1 MALRS
6 KASSPWLW
14 LAICVGLPL
23 WLLIAG
29 LGAVIAAGAFDP
41 DINPLGIP
49 SFVITNW
56 HFDAVRKGF
65 LIGAGGSAV
74 IAALLAV
81 LILRKPVKLHG
92 DAHWATM
99 TDIKKAGLLAPEG
112 LLLAAYKGK
121 ILKLGGSEHVL
132 VEAPTRA
139 GKGVGIVVPNLLQW
153 RDSAVIL
160 DIKRENWKLTAGYRA
175 GLEQTVFMFDPLDP
189 RSARFN
195 PLAHI
200 DRSDGESVI
209 NELQKIGTM
218 LYPEPKNADTFWMDS
233 ARSAFIGLGAYVAA
247 HHDEE
252 GPGGYLP
259 FTIGEVY
266 RQATRANG
274 KVWFSKIVAGTAKAI
289 PPLSGPCVNALADY
303 ISSSDNTHSSI
314 RQTLTSRI
322 NLWLS
327 ADVDR
332 ATSESDFDLGQ
343 LRSFKTSIYLCA
355 SPENIERVMPLY
367 NLVLQQVI
375 DRNVAELPNKKQHP
389 YQVLLLMDEF
399 ARLGSAKMMAQAFSF
414 VAGYGLR
421 LMPVIQS
428 RSQLKD
434 IYGEHVAREIITNC
448 GVEVIF
454 GVKEDAIAREL
465 ESRIGTYTFKARAK
479 SRKPWDAF
487 QGTITVSDQRRSL
500 RNAREI
506 TDMSENKLL
515 ILRAATPA
523 IEADKLRFY
532 EIPKLEEL
540 SGIPPPALQ
549 LRRPAPGVDT
559 HVAAPAPPSAA
570 GLPFDPDEVPNG
582 GAELQSWILANLYEV
597 PEGKEKW

>member
-1 MALRS
+1 MAART
-6 KASSPWLW
+6 KANNPWLW
-14 LAICVGLPL
+14 LAIALGVAL
-23 WLLIAG
+23 WLFLAG
-29 LGAVIAAGAFDP
+29 LGAVIASGAFDP
-41 DINPLGIP
+41 DIDPLGIP

-56 HFDAVRKGF
+56 HFHAVRQGF
-65 LIGAGGSAV
+65 FIGGGVTAA
-74 IAALLAV
+74 IAALLAL
-81 LILRKPVKLHG
+81 LIFRKPVKLHG
-92 DAHWATM
+92 DARWATM
-99 TDIKKAGLLAPEG
+99 ADIKKAGLLSPDG
-112 LLLAAYKGK
+112 LLLASFKGK

-153 RDSAVIL
+153 KDSAVIL
-160 DIKRENWKLTAGYRA
+160 DIKRENWGLTAGYRA

-195 PLAHI
+195 PLGHI
-200 DRSDGESVI
+200 DRADDERVI
-209 NELQKIGTM
+209 DELQKIGTM

-233 ARSAFIGLGAYVAA
+233 ARSAFIGIGAFVAA
-247 HHDEE
+247 HHDETA
-252 GPGGYLP
+252 PGGFLP
-259 FTIGEVY
+259 FTIGEIY

-274 KVWFSKIVAGTAKAI
+274 KALFSKIVSGRASDI
-289 PPLSGPCVNALADY
+289 PPLSRQCVNALADY

-332 ATSESDFDLGQ
+332 ATSESDFDLGA
-343 LRSFKTSIYLCA
+343 LRTFKTSIYLCA

-367 NLVLQQVI
+367 NLMLQQVI
-375 DRNVAELPNKKQHP
+375 DRNVAELPDRERHP

-454 GVKEDAIAREL
+454 GVKEDDIAREL
-465 ESRIGTYTFKARAK
+465 ESRIGTYTYKAKAK

-487 QGTITVSDQRRSL
+487 EGTITVSDQRRSL

-506 TDMSENKLL
+506 TDMSENKML

-523 IEADKLRFY
+523 IEADKLRYF
-532 EIPKLEEL
+532 EIPKLQQL
-540 SGIPPPALQ
+540 SEIKPPQLE
-549 LRRPAPGVDT
+549 LRRPAPGMEKALATSPVI
-559 HVAAPAPPSAA
+559 PAMPAI
-570 GLPFDPDEVPNG
+570 DPDTVPDG
-582 GAELQSWILANLYEV
+582 GEELQRWILANYYE
-597 PEGKEKW
+597 PSEGDEKW

>member
-1 MALRS
+1 MAARS
-6 KASSPWLW
+6 KASNPWVW
-14 LAICVGLPL
+14 LGVIAGCAICLAV
-23 WLLIAG
+23 AG
-29 LGAVIAAGAFDP
+29 LGSVIAAGAFNP

-49 SFVITNW
+49 SFVVTNW
-56 HFDAVRKGF
+56 HFEAVRQGF
-65 LIGAGGSAV
+65 LLGGVASLTIAG
-74 IAALLAV
+74 LLTF
-81 LILRKPVKLHG
+81 LIFRKPVKLHG
-92 DAHWATM
+92 DARWANM
-99 TDIKKAGLLAPEG
+99 GDIKKAGLLAPEG
-112 LLLAAYKGK
+112 LLLASFKGK

-160 DIKRENWKLTAGYRA
+160 DIKRENWKLTAGYRQ
-175 GLEQTVFMFDPLDP
+175 GLEQTVYMFDPLDP
-189 RSARFN
+189 CSARFN

-200 DRSDGESVI
+200 DRADGENVI

-233 ARSAFIGLGAYVAA
+233 ARSAFIGIGAYVAA
-247 HHDEE
+247 HYDEE
-252 GPGGYLP
+252 GAGGFLP
-259 FTIGEVY
+259 FTLGEIY
-266 RQATRANG
+266 RQATNAN
-274 KVWFSKIVAGTAKAI
+274 AKAKFAKI
-289 PPLSGPCVNALADY
+289 MAGKAHDVPPLSGPCVNALGDY

-314 RQTLTSRI
+314 RQTLTSRL

-367 NLVLQQVI
+367 NLMLQQVI
-375 DRNVAELPNKKQHP
+375 DRNVAELPDKQKHP

-454 GVKEDAIAREL
+454 GVKEDDIAREL
-465 ESRIGTYTFKARAK
+465 ESRIGTYTYKARAK

-523 IEADKLRFY
+523 IEADKLRFF
-532 EIPKLEEL
+532 EIPKLQEL
-540 SGIPPPALQ
+540 SEIPPPSLGI
-549 LRRPAPGVDT
+549 RRPAPGVDV
-559 HVAAPAPPSAA
+559 HMSAPASPLHD
-570 GLPFDPDEVPNG
+570 LPFDPDDMPDG
-582 GAELQSWILANLYEV
+582 GEELESWILANLYEA
-597 PEGKEKW
+597 PEGNEKW

>member
-1 MALRS
+1 MAARR

-14 LAICVGLPL
+14 LAIIAGGVV
-23 WLLIAG
+23 WFVIAG
-29 LGAVIAAGAFDP
+29 LGAVIASGAFHP

-49 SFVITNW
+49 SFVYSNW
-56 HFDAVRKGF
+56 HFSTVRQGF
-65 LIGAGGSAV
+65 FIGGGGAAV
-74 IAALLAV
+74 IGGLLALL
-81 LILRKPVKLHG
+81 LLRKRVKLHG
-92 DAHWATM
+92 DARWATM
-99 TDIKKAGLLAPEG
+99 TDINKAGLLAPDG
-112 LLLAAYKGK
+112 LLLASFKGK
-121 ILKLGGSEHVL
+121 VLKLGGSEHVL

-139 GKGVGIVVPNLLQW
+139 GKGVGIVIPNLLQW
-153 RDSAVIL
+153 KDSAVIL
-160 DIKRENWKLTAGYRA
+160 DIKRENWQLTAGYRA
-175 GLEQTVFMFDPLDP
+175 GLEQTVFMFDPLDA

-195 PLAHI
+195 PLGHI
-200 DRSDGESVI
+200 DRADGERVI
-209 NELQKIGTM
+209 DELQKIGTM

-233 ARSAFIGLGAYVAA
+233 ARSAFIGIGAYIAA
-247 HHDEE
+247 HHDEN
-252 GPGGYLP
+252 GPGGFLP
-259 FTIGEVY
+259 FTVGEIY

-274 KVWFSKIVAGTAKAI
+274 KTLFAKIVGGRADNI
-289 PPLSGPCVNALADY
+289 PPLPPQCLNALADY
-303 ISSSDNTHSSI
+303 IASSENTYSSI

-322 NLWLS
+322 NLWIS

-332 ATSESDFDLGQ
+332 ATSESDFDLGM

-367 NLVLQQVI
+367 NLMLQQVI
-375 DRNVAELPNKKQHP
+375 DRNVAELPDKKKHP

-454 GVKEDAIAREL
+454 GVKEDDIAREL
-465 ESRIGTYTFKARAK
+465 ESRIGTYTYRAKAK

-487 QGTITVSDQRRSL
+487 EGTITVSDQRRSL

-523 IEADKLRFY
+523 IEADKLRYF
-532 EIPKLEEL
+532 EIPKLEQL
-540 SGIPPPALQ
+540 SEIPPPALE
-549 LRRPAPGVDT
+549 LRRPAPGSPHPLV
-559 HVAAPAPPSAA
+559 PQPPSPSPAI
-570 GLPFDPDEVPNG
+570 DPDMVPNG
-582 GAELQSWILANLYEV
+582 GEDLERWILANLYEP
-597 PEGKEKW
+597 PEGEEKW

>member
-1 MALRS
+1 MAARL

-14 LAICVGLPL
+14 IAILFGAIVWFLV
-23 WLLIAG
+23 AG
-29 LGAVIAAGAFDP
+29 LGAVIASGAFHP

-49 SFVITNW
+49 SFVVSNW
-56 HFDAVRKGF
+56 HFDTVRIGF
-65 LIGAGGSAV
+65 FIGGGATA
-74 IAALLAV
+74 IIGGLLALL
-81 LILRKPVKLHG
+81 LLRKRVKLHG
-92 DAHWATM
+92 DARWATM
-99 TDIKKAGLLAPEG
+99 TDIKKAGLLAPDG
-112 LLLAAYKGK
+112 LLLASFQGK
-121 ILKLGGSEHVL
+121 VLKLGGSEHVL

-153 RDSAVIL
+153 KDSAVVL
-160 DIKRENWKLTAGYRA
+160 DIKRENWHLTAGYRA
-175 GLEQTVFMFDPLDP
+175 GLEQTVFMFDPLDT

-195 PLAHI
+195 PLGHI
-200 DRSDGESVI
+200 DRANGERVI
-209 NELQKIGTM
+209 DELQKIGTM

-233 ARSAFIGLGAYVAA
+233 ARSAFIGIGAYIAA
-247 HHDEE
+247 HHDEN
-252 GPGGYLP
+252 GPGGFMP
-259 FTIGEVY
+259 FTMGEVY

-274 KVWFSKIVAGTAKAI
+274 KALFAQIATGRATDI
-289 PPLSGPCVNALADY
+289 PPLTPQCVNALSDY
-303 ISSSDNTHSSI
+303 ISSSDNTYSSI
-314 RQTLTSRI
+314 RQSLTSRI
-322 NLWLS
+322 NLWIS

-332 ATSESDFDLGQ
+332 ATSESDFDLGM

-367 NLVLQQVI
+367 NLMLQQVI
-375 DRNVAELPNKKQHP
+375 DRNVAELPDKKKHP

-454 GVKEDAIAREL
+454 GVKEDDIAREL
-465 ESRIGTYTFKARAK
+465 ESRIGTYTYRAKAK

-487 QGTITVSDQRRSL
+487 EGTITVSDQRRSL

-523 IEADKLRFY
+523 IEADKLRYF
-532 EIPKLEEL
+532 EIPKLEQL
-540 SGIPPPALQ
+540 SDIAAPALE
-549 LRRPAPGVDT
+549 LRRPAPGT
-559 HVAAPAPPSAA
+559 PPAHDRQPPLAV
-570 GLPFDPDEVPNG
+570 PVIDPNTVPSG
-582 GAELQSWILANLYEV
+582 GEELDRWILAEFYET
-597 PEGKEKW
+597 PEGNDEW